1 MANVNPAMPP
11 ELQGLPPLSALVKPE
26 QIPHMTHVTDNH
38 KRAYIDG
45 LSKYHATLRTNAPN
59 SPAYIAAYK
68 RLVEITAAIKKQI
81 QTFQQNGTRP
91 GSQGQ
96 PQAQETGQSTQQP
109 SQNVNGQP
117 ISAAILE
124 KVKAIPVSIP
134 QNIESQGRDA
144 VQNYVKTLK
153 LRFADAMRTLE
164 TANSQLQTLESFV
177 EQRQSKGEGL
187 NANEQGSV
195 NQKRQQLQ
203 AIQAKAKEGL
213 LNLQQH
219 QNDVRK
225 QNQGRTLGPN
235 GPNIKEENS
244 DQKVPVSMPPQ
255 QPSQNATLAN
265 HTGQVHTVSSALD
278 AVRSQQTGASTIN
291 HTQNIQQ
298 PNGPPP
304 SAHTTDMSQ
313 QANRPQLP
321 PTSQPLAPGIPVSQ
335 PPSSQI
341 QNNNSTAAT
350 SGPASLPFP
359 QAMDRSRQL
368 HSQSSYPSNNASQPG
383 PQQPPQQ
390 TTSSNPGA
398 SHAHPQIHSR
408 IDTNPAPGQRMPIA
422 REMKFEPPQPVAMG
436 PSRPTLTGG
445 PSNMNLGSMGA
456 PALSKH
462 PGYVLGAEGER
473 VLSKKK
479 LRELVRQVTGGN
491 GLDGEEELDPK
502 VEEVRPNNQA
512 LVFCNVLTS
521 GLKLLTLLVYRHFLT
536 LRTLSSTMLPWLPA
550 VLRRS
555 GPTTKYA
562 SVISKQFW
570 SDNTIS
576 ECPDMGVMRC
586 VR

>member
-26 QIPHMTHVTDNH
+26 QIPHMAHVNDSY
-38 KRAYIDG
+38 KQAYIDG
-45 LSKYHATLRTNAPN
+45 LGKYHATLRSNAPS
-59 SPAYIAAYK
+59 SPAYISAYK

-81 QTFQQNGTRP
+81 QTYQQNGTRP

-96 PQAQETGQSTQQP
+96 SQSQENGQSTQQP
-109 SQNVNGQP
+109 VQNVNGQP

-124 KVKAIPVSIP
+124 RVKAIPVSIP

-153 LRFADAMRTLE
+153 LRFADAMRMLE
-164 TANSQLQTLESFV
+164 TANSQLQTLENFV
-177 EQRQSKGEGL
+177 EQRHSKGEGL

-195 NQKRQQLQ
+195 TQKRQQIQ
-203 AIQAKAKEGL
+203 AMQAKAKENL
-213 LNLQQH
+213 VNLQQH

-225 QNQGRTLGPN
+225 QNQGRTIGPN
-235 GPNIKEENS
+235 GAGIKEENP
-244 DQKVPVSMPPQ
+244 DQKVPVSIPPQ
-255 QPSQNATLAN
+255 QPSQSATLAN

-278 AVRSQQTGASTIN
+278 AVRSQQTGASTIT
-291 HTQNIQQ
+291 HMQNIQQ
-298 PNGPPP
+298 PNGPPS

-321 PTSQPLAPGIPVSQ
+321 PTSQAHAPGIPVSQ
-335 PPSSQI
+335 PPSSQT
-341 QNNNSTAAT
+341 QNINSTAAT
-350 SGPASLPFP
+350 SGPAPLPFP

-368 HSQSSYPSNNASQPG
+368 HSQSSYPSNNTSQPG

-390 TTSSNPGA
+390 NTPSNPGA

-408 IDTNPAPGQRMPIA
+408 IDTNPAQGQRMPIA

-479 LRELVRQVTGGN
+479 LQELVRQVTGGN

-502 VEEVRPNNQA
+502 VEEVRPINQTPNA
-512 LVFCNVLTS
+512 
-521 GLKLLTLLVYRHFLT
+521 FL
-536 LRTLSSTMLPWLPA
+536 PGF
-550 VLRRS
+550 V
-555 GPTTKYA
+555 
-562 SVISKQFW
+562 
-570 SDNTIS
+570 
-576 ECPDMGVMRC
+576 C
-586 VR
+586 